1 MSAVRTA
8 ERADGSATVDATI
21 AALRRFIDDE
31 VKPFEREHG
40 IGYEGQPDKTVLK
53 KLWKRSAELGFYGL
67 MLPQEQG
74 GAGFDAEQMCRVKE
88 AVAGSGAVLSQHVLG
103 ELSGPPR
110 VGYLF
115 RVATPDQ
122 VQRFL
127 KPICAA
133 DQAVCFALTEEQAGS
148 DASAIT
154 TRAMRGHDD
163 QGDHYV
169 LNGRKRFISGAPYAD
184 AAIVLAVTDP
194 AQGSMGISAF
204 FVDMHASGMQV
215 VCDYVAMHG
224 QASHADLVMTDLRV
238 PATNLIG
245 AEGAGFRLGIGRIN
259 LNRLLHCATLLGW
272 ADLCLR
278 LSIERAKTRS
288 QFGKPIGQFQA
299 IQHML
304 ADMATELYAA
314 RAMVTDAARRLDA
327 GSDLRMEA
335 SMCKLQVTEKA
346 FAIADKAVQ
355 IHGGTGLVRGN
366 PVEWMFRMLRMMRIL
381 TGTSEILRNTVA
393 KELLEAGHGG

>member
-1 MSAVRTA
+1 MSIDR
-8 ERADGSATVDATI
+8 RSVDDTI

-40 IGYEGQPDKTVLK
+40 IAYEGQPDKAVLK

-67 MLPQEQG
+67 MLPREQG
-74 GAGFDAEQMCRVKE
+74 GAGFNAEQMCRVKE
-88 AVAGSGAVLSQHVLG
+88 AVAASGAVLSQHVLG

-127 KPICAA
+127 KPICGA

-148 DASAIT
+148 DAAAIQ
-154 TRAMRGHDD
+154 TRAVRGHDGD
-163 QGDHYV
+163 GDHYV

-184 AAIVLAVTDP
+184 VAIVLAVTDP
-194 AQGSMGISAF
+194 TQGTKGISAF
-204 FVDMHASGMQV
+204 FVDTHAPGMKV

-224 QASHADLVMTDLRV
+224 QASHADLEMTGLRV
-238 PATNLIG
+238 PAANLIG
-245 AEGAGFRLGIGRIN
+245 QEGAGFRLGIGRIN

-278 LSIERAKTRS
+278 LSIARANGRS

-299 IQHML
+299 IGHML

-335 SMCKLQVTEKA
+335 SMCKLQITEKA

-381 TGTSEILRNTVA
+381 TGTSEVLRNTVA
-393 KELLEAGHGG
+393 KELLEQGHGA

>member
-1 MSAVRTA
+1 MSAVQA
-8 ERADGSATVDATI
+8 AHSAHDSKVDDTI
-21 AALRRFIDDE
+21 AALLRFIDDE
-31 VKPFEREHG
+31 LKPFEREHA
-40 IGYEGQPDKTVLK
+40 ISYEGQPTKAVLK
-53 KLWKRSAELGFYGL
+53 SLWKRSAELGFYGL
-67 MLPQEQG
+67 MLPREQG
-74 GAGFDAEQMCRVKE
+74 GAGFNAEQMCRVKE
-88 AVAGSGAVLSQHVLG
+88 AVAASGAVLSQHVLG

-127 KPICAA
+127 QPVCAA
-133 DQAVCFALTEEQAGS
+133 DLAVCFALTEEQAGS
-148 DASAIT
+148 DAAAIT
-154 TRAMRGHDD
+154 TRAVRDGE
-163 QGDHYV
+163 HYV

-184 AAIVLAVTDP
+184 VAIVLAVTDP
-194 AQGSMGISAF
+194 SQGSKGISAF
-204 FVDMHASGMQV
+204 FVDMHAPGMQV

-224 QASHADLVMTDLRV
+224 QASHADLAMTELRV
-238 PATNLIG
+238 PAANLIG
-245 AEGAGFRLGIGRIN
+245 QEGAGFRLGIGRIN
-259 LNRLLHCATLLGW
+259 LNRLLHCATILGW

-278 LSIERAKTRS
+278 LSIQRATSRS
-288 QFGKPIGQFQA
+288 QFGKTIGQFQA

-314 RAMVTDAARRLDA
+314 RAMVFDAARRLDA

-355 IHGGTGLVRGN
+355 IHGGTGLVRGH
-366 PVEWMFRMLRMMRIL
+366 PVEWLFRMLRMMRIL

-393 KELLEAGHGG
+393 KELLEAGRGA

>member
-1 MSAVRTA
+1 MSGDPR
-8 ERADGSATVDATI
+8 SVDDTI
-21 AALRRFIDDE
+21 AALRRFIDE
-31 VKPFEREHG
+31 ELKPFEREHG
-40 IGYEGQPDKTVLK
+40 IGYEGQPDKAVLK

-67 MLPQEQG
+67 MLPQDQG
-74 GAGFDAEQMCRVKE
+74 GAGFNAEQMCRVKE
-88 AVAGSGAVLSQHVLG
+88 AVAASGAVLSQHVLG

-122 VQRFL
+122 VARFL

-148 DASAIT
+148 DAAAIA
-154 TRAMRGHDD
+154 TRAVKD
-163 QGDHYV
+163 GDHYV

-184 AAIVLAVTDP
+184 VAIVLAVTNLE
-194 AQGSMGISAF
+194 QGTRGISAF
-204 FVDMHASGMQV
+204 FVDMHAPGMRM

-224 QASHADLVMTDLRV
+224 QASHGDLEMTDLHV
-238 PATNLIG
+238 PAANLIG
-245 AEGAGFRLGIGRIN
+245 TEGAGFRLGIGRIN

-278 LSIERAKTRS
+278 LSIARATSRS

-327 GSDLRMEA
+327 GSELRMEA

-393 KELLEAGHGG
+393 RELLEAGHGA

>member
-1 MSAVRTA
+1 MSVDLHTMDDRVET
-8 ERADGSATVDATI
+8 TVG
-21 AALRRFIDDE
+21 ALRRFIDDE

-40 IGYEGQPDKTVLK
+40 IAYEGQPDKAVLK

-74 GAGFDAEQMCRVKE
+74 GAGFNAEQMCRVKE
-88 AVAGSGAVLSQHVLG
+88 AVAASGAVLSQHVLG

-122 VQRFL
+122 VERFL

-148 DASAIT
+148 DAAAIT
-154 TRAMRGHDD
+154 TRAVRD
-163 QGDHYV
+163 GDHYV

-194 AQGSMGISAF
+194 EQGTKGISAF
-204 FVDMHASGMQV
+204 FVDMHAPGMRMA
-215 VCDYVAMHG
+215 CDYVAMHG
-224 QASHADLVMTDLRV
+224 QASHGDLEMTDLRV
-238 PATNLIG
+238 PVANLIG
-245 AEGAGFRLGIGRIN
+245 KEGAGFRLGIGRIN

-278 LSIERAKTRS
+278 LSIARANGRS

-299 IQHML
+299 IGHML

-314 RAMVTDAARRLDA
+314 RAMVMDAARRLDA
-327 GSDLRMEA
+327 GSELRLEA

-393 KELLEAGHGG
+393 KELLEAGHGA